1 MKKKSHYQA
10 TCVVIC
16 LSTCIGSF
24 THAGKVYTYEDRDG
38 IPLLTNRQ
46 QMGTGLKKVN
56 VTYYADSNIHNYKNW
71 GASEASILPSFNKN
85 KDAFNDLIHQ
95 AAEQHG
101 LAAGL
106 IKAVMHT
113 ESGFNPHAKS
123 PVGAQ
128 GLMQLMPATAKR
140 FNVNNSFDPHD
151 NIFGGAKYLSL
162 LLKRYN
168 GNTQLALAAYNAGEG
183 NVDKYRGIP
192 PFRETQDY
200 VQRVL
205 NRYNHLYAN
214 AMQTSSLSSSDKHAR
229 NSTTTQAPEVAA
241 ATLPQSSNKERKT
254 LARQII
260 QRADGTFTDMIVKN

>member
-1 MKKKSHYQA
+1 MMLLLGSIFWFP
-10 TCVVIC
+10 CV
-16 LSTCIGSF
+16 S
-24 THAGKVYTYEDRDG
+24 AGQMYTYQDRNG
-38 IPLLTNRQ
+38 VQLLTNREQ
-46 QMGTGLKKVN
+46 NDAHLTKVK
-56 VTYYADSNIHNYKNW
+56 VTFYNDSNIHHYKNW
-71 GASEASILPSFNKN
+71 GKSESSVLPSFNKN
-85 KDAFNDLIHQ
+85 KDAFNDIIHQ
-95 AAEQHG
+95 AAQQHG

-113 ESGFNPHAKS
+113 ESGFNTNAKS

-140 FNVNNSFDPHD
+140 FNVNNSFDPQQ
-151 NIFGGAKYLSL
+151 NILGGAKYLSL

-183 NVDKYRGIP
+183 NVDRYGGVP

-214 AMQTSSLSSSDKHAR
+214 SLESEAPAIKEKSPMTQASPTATTTVTAQTSVNKDKK
-229 NSTTTQAPEVAA
+229 SVT
-241 ATLPQSSNKERKT
+241 
-254 LARQII
+254 RQII
-260 QRADGTFTDMIVKN
+260 QRADGTFTDVIVRN